1 MPYKSAAGKWHCLVF
16 CRTAHYI
23 GHRSVVSFLIFSL
36 TAKSVYTL
44 SAMPVIICML
54 RGVNVGGRNMI
65 KMDALKALC
74 VRLKLKDPQT
84 YVQSGNVIFKT
95 EEKDHKKLA
104 KRIQDAIEK
113 TAGFRPGVMLR
124 TLAELQEVVARNPF
138 AKRSGI
144 EPGKLLVNFLTGD
157 LGKDAREKALAIKV
171 GPEEMHLIG
180 REAYIYF
187 PNGQGRSKFPW
198 PAIERALGTSA
209 TGRNW
214 NSVTKM
220 LEMAEKMETAGGPS
234 SPRSRAAKAIN

>member
-1 MPYKSAAGKWHCLVF
+1 
-16 CRTAHYI
+16 
-23 GHRSVVSFLIFSL
+23 
-36 TAKSVYTL
+36 
-44 SAMPVIICML
+44 ML

-74 VRLKLKDPQT
+74 VSLKLKDPQT
-84 YVQSGNVIFKT
+84 YVQSGNVIFSSG
-95 EEKDHKKLA
+95 EKDLAKLT

-113 TAGFRPGVMLR
+113 AHGFRPGVMLR
-124 TLAELQEVVARNPF
+124 TAADLKDVVARNPF

-144 EPGKLLVNFLTGD
+144 EPGKLIVNFLAD
-157 LGKDAREKALAIKV
+157 DPGKQAREKVLAIKI

-198 PAIERALGTSA
+198 AAIERTLGTSA

-220 LEMAEKMETAGGPS
+220 LEIAEKAVAPE
-234 SPRSRAAKAIN
+234 

>member
-1 MPYKSAAGKWHCLVF
+1 
-16 CRTAHYI
+16 
-23 GHRSVVSFLIFSL
+23 
-36 TAKSVYTL
+36 
-44 SAMPVIICML
+44 MPVIICML

-74 VRLKLKDPQT
+74 ISLKLKDPQT
-84 YVQSGNVIFKT
+84 YIQSGNVIFGSG
-95 EEKDHKKLA
+95 EEDLVKLA
-104 KRIQDAIEK
+104 RRIQDAIEK
-113 TAGFRPGVMLR
+113 TAGFRPDVMLR
-124 TLAELQEVVARNPF
+124 TLAEMQEVVARNPF

-144 EPGKLLVNFLTGD
+144 EPGKLLVNFLAAD
-157 LGKDAREKALAIKV
+157 PGKEARQKALAFKI

-198 PAIERALGTSA
+198 AAIERTLGTSG

-220 LEMAEKMETAGGPS
+220 LEMAEKMELTG
-234 SPRSRAAKAIN
+234 

>member
-1 MPYKSAAGKWHCLVF
+1 
-16 CRTAHYI
+16 
-23 GHRSVVSFLIFSL
+23 
-36 TAKSVYTL
+36 
-44 SAMPVIICML
+44 MPVVICML

-74 VRLKLKDPQT
+74 VSLKLKDPQT
-84 YVQSGNVIFKT
+84 YVQSGNVIFT
-95 EEKDHKKLA
+95 SQEKDLAKLS

-113 TAGFRPGVMLR
+113 NFKFRPGIMLR
-124 TLAELQEVVARNPF
+124 TAADVREVVKNNPF
-138 AKRSGI
+138 AKRTGI
-144 EPGKLLVNFLTGD
+144 EPGKLLVNFLAADPGT
-157 LGKDAREKALAIKV
+157 DAREKALAIKV

-198 PAIERALGTSA
+198 PAIERALGTSG

-220 LEMAEKMETAGGPS
+220 LEIAEKMVAPG
-234 SPRSRAAKAIN
+234 

>member
-1 MPYKSAAGKWHCLVF
+1 
-16 CRTAHYI
+16 
-23 GHRSVVSFLIFSL
+23 
-36 TAKSVYTL
+36 
-44 SAMPVIICML
+44 MPVIICML

-74 VRLKLKDPQT
+74 VGLKLKDPQT
-84 YVQSGNVIFKT
+84 YVQSGNVIFSSG
-95 EEKDHKKLA
+95 EKDLTKLA

-113 TAGFRPGVMLR
+113 AVAFRPGVVLR

-144 EPGKLLVNFLTGD
+144 EPGKLLVNFLAD
-157 LGKDAREKALAIKV
+157 DPGKEAREKVLAIKV
-171 GPEEMHLIG
+171 GPEELHLIG

-198 PAIERALGTSA
+198 PAIERTLGMSG

-214 NSVTKM
+214 NTVTKM
-220 LEMAEKMETAGGPS
+220 LEMAEKVEAQS
-234 SPRSRAAKAIN
+234 

>member
-1 MPYKSAAGKWHCLVF
+1 
-16 CRTAHYI
+16 
-23 GHRSVVSFLIFSL
+23 
-36 TAKSVYTL
+36 
-44 SAMPVIICML
+44 MPVIICML
-54 RGVNVGGRNMI
+54 RGVNVGGHNLI

-74 VRLKLKDPQT
+74 VSLKLKDPQT
-84 YVQSGNVIFKT
+84 YIQSGNVIFSSG
-95 EEKDHKKLA
+95 EKELAKLA

-113 TAGFRPGVMLR
+113 AHGFRPGVVLR
-124 TLAELQEVVARNPF
+124 TAAELQQAIARNPF

-144 EPGKLLVNFLTGD
+144 EPGKLLVNFLAD
-157 LGKDAREKALAIKV
+157 DPGKDAREKALAIKI

-198 PAIERALGTSA
+198 AAIERTLMTSA

-220 LEMAEKMETAGGPS
+220 LEIAEKMIVPD
-234 SPRSRAAKAIN
+234 

>member
-1 MPYKSAAGKWHCLVF
+1 MRGLN
-16 CRTAHYI
+16 
-23 GHRSVVSFLIFSL
+23 
-36 TAKSVYTL
+36 YTQP
-44 SAMPVIICML
+44 SMPVIICML
-54 RGVNVGGRNMI
+54 RGVNVGGHNLI

-74 VRLKLKDPQT
+74 VSLKLKDPQT

-104 KRIQDAIEK
+104 TRIQDAIDK
-113 TAGFRPGVMLR
+113 KIGFRPNVMLR
-124 TLAELQEVVARNPF
+124 TAAEMRSVVTRNPF
-138 AKRSGI
+138 AGRSGI
-144 EPGKLLVNFLTGD
+144 EPGKLLVNFLAADPGRE
-157 LGKDAREKALAIKV
+157 AREKALAIKV
-171 GPEEMHLIG
+171 GPEELHLVG

-220 LEMAEKMETAGGPS
+220 LEMAEKMDIPG
-234 SPRSRAAKAIN
+234 